1 MSNKKQTAVE
11 WQFDELQ
18 KAEKDWRNDAIDGK
32 EYNDRKYQIL
42 KQSKEIFEQQIID
55 AYWDGTAQFANDARI
70 DYPKTPEQY
79 YSETYEQ

>member
-1 MSNKKQTAVE
+1 MIGKKQTAVE

-18 KAEKDWRNDAIDGK
+18 KAEKDWRNEAIDGK
-32 EYNDRKYQIL
+32 EYNERKYQIL

-55 AYWDGTAQFANDARI
+55 AFWEGDNIDCISEQNIKEFAE
-70 DYPKTPEQY
+70 KY